1 MIYKTKMGF
10 IRTREYK
17 IATAALCCN
26 HFLIQDP
33 AIFIYVTFTVLV
45 HNKIILIIDLQ
56 SCSKRMKSSNVK
68 KQMKQ
73 LIIKCTLDVCLGST
87 CN

>member
-17 IATAALCCN
+17 IAVAALCYN

-33 AIFIYVTFTVLV
+33 VIFIYVFYI
-45 HNKIILIIDLQ
+45 HCA
-56 SCSKRMKSSNVK
+56 SP
-68 KQMKQ
+68 
-73 LIIKCTLDVCLGST
+73 
-87 CN
+87 